1 MSKQLKWTFV
11 GIFFAAGAFLILSMD
26 RHREAPLRLESST
39 EAGRPAHD
47 ASGIDTIVRD
57 SAAPGAVAGPGGA
70 APQASQTVARM
81 YSAEVAPHH
90 LVNPVT
96 QLTCENPE
104 NGFECRLALIIDH
117 PYFDRARFSDKTLET
132 LAANYDPVAAL
143 VLAHRFSLE
152 RERRIQYFLDAA
164 TYSGRAGPLVTMLR
178 DFENDPTDVA
188 SMVAR
193 CKYLHVATWMGY
205 PFNDDGRLL
214 SRACE
219 RAATAGADPQAVIED
234 AKALFSM
241 METKRRATLG
251 KGLSSGGG
259 AS

>member
-11 GIFFAAGAFLILSMD
+11 GVFFAAGAFLILSMD
-26 RHREAPLRLESST
+26 PPLEAPLPRELATESGS
-39 EAGRPAHD
+39 PAQS
-47 ASGIDTIVRD
+47 ASGNDMTSVVEF
-57 SAAPGAVAGPGGA
+57 AAAATARQGVAGTP
-70 APQASQTVARM
+70 ASQTVARLH
-81 YSAEVAPHH
+81 SAEVAPHH

-104 NGFECRLALIIDH
+104 NGFDCRLVIINDH
-117 PYFDRARFSDKTLET
+117 PYYDSARFSSKTLET

-143 VLAHRFSLE
+143 VLAQRFSLE
-152 RERRIQYFLDAA
+152 REKRIQYFLDAA

-178 DFENDPTDVA
+178 DFENDPTDPGSV
-188 SMVAR
+188 VDR
-193 CKYLHVATWMGY
+193 CKYLYVATWMGY
-205 PFNDDGRLL
+205 PFGDDGRIL

-219 RAATAGADPQAVIED
+219 DVVTVGAAPQAVRED
-234 AKALFSM
+234 AKTLFSR
-241 METKRRATLG
+241 MESKRQATLG

>member
-1 MSKQLKWTFV
+1 MSKQLKWTFIGV
-11 GIFFAAGAFLILSMD
+11 FLAAGAFLILSMD
-26 RHREAPLRLESST
+26 PTHEAPLRLESAT
-39 EAGRPAHD
+39 QGPAHD
-47 ASGIDTIVRD
+47 ASGIDTIATD
-57 SAAPGAVAGPGGA
+57 GPAPGAGARAGVS
-70 APQASQTVARM
+70 APAASQTVARM
-81 YSAEVAPHH
+81 HAADVAPHH

-104 NGFECRLALIIDH
+104 NGFECRLALIVDH
-117 PYFDRARFSDKTLET
+117 PYFDRARFSNETLET

-143 VLAHRFSLE
+143 VLAQRFSLE
-152 RERRIQYFLDAA
+152 RERRILYFVDAA

-178 DFENDPTDVA
+178 DFENDPTETA
-188 SMVAR
+188 SLANR

-219 RAATAGADPQAVIED
+219 RAATAGADLQEVIAD
-234 AKALFSM
+234 AKTLFSS
-241 METKRRATLG
+241 MERKRRATLG
-251 KGLSSGGG
+251 EGFGPGGG